1 MRFIKKAAAL
11 ALMAMLLLGLAGCAV
26 PEDKDGVYVEI
37 AVENVST
44 IGFQS
49 ASHSGGAG
57 HADGSALA
65 EETLKL
71 DFDVKRGETFTLT
84 AKDAAGSET
93 ARGEFTYD
101 GGAMTVVL
109 SADGF
114 ALKGK
119 AE

>member
-1 MRFIKKAAAL
+1 M
-11 ALMAMLLLGLAGCAV
+11 
-26 PEDKDGVYVEI
+26 
-37 AVENVST
+37 
-44 IGFQS
+44 
-49 ASHSGGAG
+49 
-57 HADGSALA
+57 
-65 EETLKL
+65 
-71 DFDVKRGETFTLT
+71 LT

-114 ALKGK
+114 ALKDK

>member
-1 MRFIKKAAAL
+1 MRRMKSAAAL
-11 ALMAMLLLGLAGCAV
+11 LLVALTALMLAGCAV
-26 PEDKDGVYVEI
+26 TEDRAGVYVQLD
-37 AVENVST
+37 VENVST

-71 DFDVKRGETFTLT
+71 DFGVKRGETFTLT

-109 SADGF
+109 SEDGF
-114 ALKGK
+114 ALKD
-119 AE
+119 AAQ

>member
-1 MRFIKKAAAL
+1 MRRMKSAAAL
-11 ALMAMLLLGLAGCAV
+11 VLIALTALMLAGCAV
-26 PEDKDGVYVEI
+26 TEDKDGVYVEI

-109 SADGF
+109 SEDGF
-114 ALKGK
+114 ALKEK